1 MKYCFILNP
10 AAGRGDLQDKIRSA
24 IEGLTEDRKRDV
36 ELYLTVGVND
46 ASEYVRRRVALD
58 PLEEYRFYACGGDGT
73 LCEVVNGVMA
83 LSERS
88 RISVGVIPSGT
99 GNDFVRNFTERDNF
113 FHIPAQMDA
122 ETHAI
127 DLIAC
132 NDMYAVN
139 MVNIGF
145 DCEVVD
151 NTARFKRHPMIPGG
165 MAYIAGLAVT
175 LLKKPTLRAHIA
187 RDGEEE
193 RDCHYLLN
201 TFANGAFC
209 GGGFHSNPK
218 SSLSDGYIDA
228 LFVNNIGRLKF
239 VSLVGDYK
247 KGTHLTEKFAKVLK
261 NKKLRSVSFRFD
273 KETNVCV
280 DGELIRVKELV
291 LSVLPLALNFLI
303 PKGCSLRAEVPV
315 T

>member
-1 MKYCFILNP
+1 MIYHFILNP
-10 AAGRGDLQDKIRSA
+10 KSGRPRNLRNAEDIIKAAC
-24 IEGLTEDRKRDV
+24 RKRK
-36 ELYLTVGVND
+36 LSYHIYYTTCPGD
-46 ASEYVRRRVALD
+46 ATEYVRSMVRISDSRQ
-58 PLEEYRFYACGGDGT
+58 RFICVGGDGT
-73 LCEVVNGVMA
+73 FSEVVNSAPSNLNV
-83 LSERS
+83 EF
-88 RISVGVIPSGT
+88 GVIPYGS
-99 GNDFVRNFTERDNF
+99 GNDFVKNFSNTKLFADIN
-113 FHIPAQMDA
+113 AQIDGD
-122 ETHAI
+122 TVSL
-127 DLIAC
+127 DLIKV
-132 NDMYAVN
+132 NDFYCVN

-145 DCEVVD
+145 DCEVVVK
-151 NTARFKRHPMIPGG
+151 TSKLKKSPFIPSK
-165 MAYIAGLAVT
+165 MAYIAGLVVT
-175 LLKKPTLRAHIA
+175 LIRKPGVRAKFSINGSEPEHH
-187 RDGEEE
+187 R
-193 RDCHYLLN
+193 YLLN
-201 TFANGAFC
+201 TYANGSFC

-303 PKGCSLRAEVPV
+303 PKGCALRAEVPV